1 MVKSREKI
9 QIVSTWK
16 AMLFHVMLRWLSG
29 ARQAEAGADNSP
41 ETQ

>member
-9 QIVSTWK
+9 QIKCVFH
-16 AMLFHVMLRWLSG
+16 AMLPWLSG
-29 ARQAEAGADNSP
+29 AGQAEAGADNSP